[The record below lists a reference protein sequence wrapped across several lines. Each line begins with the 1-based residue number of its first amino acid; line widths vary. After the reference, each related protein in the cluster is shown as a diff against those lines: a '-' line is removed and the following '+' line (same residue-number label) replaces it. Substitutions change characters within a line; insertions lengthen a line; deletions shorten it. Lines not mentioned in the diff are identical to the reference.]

1 MASKLDQIV
10 ADMGLASTI
19 KKNIQ
24 QERSTGV
31 TDSELNRSAGDYF
44 SEKKNTAERESAI
57 LSALRSARARPKAVQ
72 FQKLEMQKQREDR
85 QWEGVSL
92 PGADKI
98 RKDTAAKVKSPLQL
112 QQEKAQK
119 EYDSYIGSD
128 DYRRRVLDGLAE
140 GSRSAADED
149 QQEKELRIKRDYW
162 NQQIKRQD
170 EQKRQESDLKVI
182 EAMTSEE
189 KEALEEYIRSRE
201 SAFAQSLNPA
211 MTGLPASYE
220 DNPLIQKYGRT
231 RLDQLVR
238 SYQRSR
244 NREEY
249 EDAQQLGAAQ
259 GKAAAVGASAAS
271 VGANLADTF
280 LNPLERISQMWT
292 GADDRFETLDP
303 YAGGKAGA
311 YASGVRQQVAQDI
324 EGEDPT
330 LLRKALSYLYQG
342 GMSALDSGTRAL
354 IGGSPTV
361 AAGLSALGSF
371 NQTLSSASA
380 QGATPEQAVALA
392 AVNAGIEA
400 LAEKLPM
407 DELFKIAGGRAGRHA
422 IVNILKQAGFEAAE
436 EEVSLILT
444 TLAEAAILKE
454 KSGYQQTIQ
463 EAMAVGA
470 TYEEAKTIADQ
481 ELLQEAGETAI
492 VSSFAGGLSAV
503 GAERI
508 APKFGKPDQSRQMA
522 TGSQERKQEVRRQEE
537 AAQPVQKPQEPDRT
551 AWQETDRRTQETR
564 QETRQEPQK
573 PAEQRTAQQEPAK
586 QNDQDE
592 IPEFSQEDL
601 SSISGE
607 PRQEADPITATAQE
621 YAAMVPKQEPEA
633 IPEGLRHFDNAA
645 AEAAGVRQDVRQET
659 EKTPEP
665 EQAQDRRGPGSDREV
680 GKMGFKYNFVLPD
693 NSYFLP
699 GSNGS
704 YTLYDDGTVA
714 SDAIY
719 DVQNNLEAWKNKGI
733 FHMYDVTVD
742 GKPVAQT
749 DDFPPGFYM
758 VAGVDKR
765 PVLRELAG
773 SYLVAEKGRIVMSK
787 DGKMPKKSGNAQKTQ
802 ESQTQQQTAPKAHET
817 VSAPAVE
824 VNPMQQQ
831 IMDNT
836 VRKLGFEPEYVDNKD
851 TEDTSAGENLGSQDA
866 VGKIRF
872 RYNYINPPMSHFEEG
887 KGGHTINDFI
897 IYADN
902 TVEADINSDMFYEL
916 ESVRQYGLFN
926 NYDLVIDG
934 KVIDTTS
941 NDRLPSGFYAVAGY
955 EKRPVLQNMG
965 NGSYML
971 KEKGRIVMS
980 KDGKM
985 PKKSGN
991 AQKTQESQTQ
1001 QQTAPKAQE
1010 TVSAP
1015 MVDTQKVSPEEGQ
1028 IKGTGA
1034 AEAEFSGKPNYYA
1047 TLSADNAQPD
1057 RKTDV
1062 RPMEL
1067 PQQDVNGG
1075 NISAVTGNVYGSE
1088 NTPQELA
1095 EAMEEPTAS
1104 GDFSYIRLSNDRATE
1119 RAREQIGKAGSWED
1133 AERTFHDE
1141 VMKGKTGAELS
1152 ARAAM
1157 ILNHMG
1163 EEYQRLRDAGDAEGA
1178 AKAKRDW
1185 LRVLS
1190 DVRKLGTNTAQGLQ
1204 ALKIIRSLQP
1214 QDKIDFMSIT
1224 VDEMGK
1230 KLGLDLTIDQELL
1243 TEYEQA
1249 TTDEAR
1255 NEVIGKIQKQ
1265 VAQQIPAT
1273 FMDKWN
1279 ALRYTNMLGNLKTQI
1294 RNIGGNFVNSAVYR
1308 AKDSV
1313 GAVLEAAAGDKVE
1326 KTKSLTVS
1334 KPLLDACM
1342 ADFEQVAPAVESGRK
1357 YGDSLSASNE
1367 LEQGIMDER
1376 RIFKSG
1382 FMEGY
1387 RKLTS
1392 EAMEVGDAW
1401 FGKRAYARA
1410 LAGYL
1415 KANGI
1420 TGGDL
1425 SRVSPELMDKARTY
1439 AVKQAQ
1445 EVTFHDNTVLAKKLG
1460 EIQKATGFVGEALIP
1475 FTKTPANV
1483 LTRAVEF
1490 SPLGIVDSTVKS
1502 IQAATGK
1509 ADVTGAD
1516 VIDSWAKSL
1525 TGSGIFALGAYLMSQ
1540 GVLSIG
1546 PDEDK
1551 KKAAYDKL
1559 NGVQNYAMKLKVGGQ
1574 EYSFTL
1580 DWMTP
1585 AAMPLFMG
1593 AQFIDLIQNRD
1604 GELTF
1609 ADLEKVWTSIADPMI
1624 QMSMMQ
1630 GISDALS
1637 NVQDADENFG
1647 QFLINA
1653 AVSYLSQ
1660 GLTNTLLGQIEKS
1673 TEKTR
1678 QTTYIDKDSWMPR
1691 WMQQQ
1696 LGKASQKIPGVD
1708 FQQTDYIDAWGQ
1720 TQEQD
1725 TGPMGWVYNLL
1736 SPGYLSK
1743 TDIDAMDQEL
1753 YRLREQTGENV
1764 FPQMP
1769 DATVTWTD
1777 KAGTVHSKENLNQQQ
1792 ADTLK
1797 RETGQ
1802 TAARIVK
1809 DLIQSEEYAAL
1820 TDQQKAKAI
1829 SEVYSYAKQTGQIKA
1844 IGESHS
1850 GYSESWMRG
1859 LAQGDEAAAILGRI
1873 ADNTISGAF
1882 SSLTDDLKNG
1892 YNATDSR
1899 KGLEEAYNVY
1909 NAMSDSAKERIRGNA
1924 TGREKGMIAAREA
1937 GVTGEAFANLYEQY
1951 YTISQSDKDTSTK
1964 AQQWRTE
1971 LEKAVETGTITA
1983 KQREVMREHFGFRY
1997 SMPAETEKFDQLTES
2012 GISADKADWMIKA
2025 LQGVKGTGSIDQDTG
2040 KKTVR
2045 NVDKWEAIAGASGM
2059 TPEEIDMVML
2069 AYMPDYEPGKD
2080 GADTTEIKY
2089 QYARQELGIS
2099 PAAYM
2104 KAYRA
2109 YSDREKGENGAEAI
2123 AETGL
2128 DSQTA
2133 QALANM
2139 FGGKKY
2145 YMNMVKKWYSEQ

>member
-1 MASKLDQIV
+1 MAKRTQEELLRRSQEEAALTQ
-10 ADMGLASTI
+10 TI
-19 KKNIQ
+19 KDMVAGKLSQGHRERVPAKTGADQ
-24 QERSTGV
+24 QK
-31 TDSELNRSAGDYF
+31 F
-44 SEKKNTAERESAI
+44 SI
-57 LSALRSARARPKAVQ
+57 
-72 FQKLEMQKQREDR
+72 QKQREDQ

-92 PGADKI
+92 PGAEKI

-119 EYDSYIGSD
+119 DYDSYIETD
-128 DYRRRVLDGLAE
+128 DYRRRVLDGLAD
-140 GSRSAADED
+140 GSISAGEED

-182 EAMTSEE
+182 EDMTSEE
-189 KEALEEYIRSRE
+189 KEALEEYIRNRE

-244 NREEY
+244 NQEEY
-249 EDAQQLGAAQ
+249 EAAQQLGAAQ

-371 NQTLSSASA
+371 NQTLASASA
-380 QGATPEQAVALA
+380 QGATPEQAAALA

-422 IVNILKQAGFEAAE
+422 IVNILKQAGIEAAE

-444 TLAEAAILKE
+444 TLAEAAILRE
-454 KSGYQQTIQ
+454 KSAYQQTIRDV
-463 EAMAVGA
+463 MAVGA
-470 TYEEAKTIADQ
+470 TYEEAKTIANQ

-492 VSSFAGGLSAV
+492 VSGFAGGLSAG

-508 APKFGKPDQSRQMA
+508 ASRFGTPDQSRQMA
-522 TGSQERKQEVRRQEE
+522 SGSQERKQEVRRQEE

-551 AWQETDRRTQETR
+551 AWQEADRRTQETR
-564 QETRQEPQK
+564 QETQQEAQK

-586 QNDQDE
+586 QNHQDE

-601 SSISGE
+601 SSISGQ
-607 PRQEADPITATAQE
+607 PRQEADPITAMAQE

-645 AEAAGVRQDVRQET
+645 AEAAGVRQDVRKEM
-659 EKTPEP
+659 
-665 EQAQDRRGPGSDREV
+665 EQSQTTPGSDREV
-680 GKMGFKYNFVLPD
+680 GKMSFGYNTINPD
-693 NSYFLP
+693 NSYFSP
-699 GSNGS
+699 GNNGS

-719 DVQNNLEAWKNKGI
+719 DVENSLEGWKGKGI
-733 FHMYDVTVD
+733 FHLYDVTVD

-749 DDFPPGFYM
+749 DDFPSGYYM

-765 PVLRELAG
+765 PVTAD
-773 SYLVAEKGRIVMSK
+773 
-787 DGKMPKKSGNAQKTQ
+787 DGYGA
-802 ESQTQQQTAPKAHET
+802 
-817 VSAPAVE
+817 
-824 VNPMQQQ
+824 
-831 IMDNT
+831 
-836 VRKLGFEPEYVDNKD
+836 
-851 TEDTSAGENLGSQDA
+851 
-866 VGKIRF
+866 F
-872 RYNYINPPMSHFEEG
+872 R
-887 KGGHTINDFI
+887 
-897 IYADN
+897 
-902 TVEADINSDMFYEL
+902 
-916 ESVRQYGLFN
+916 
-926 NYDLVIDG
+926 
-934 KVIDTTS
+934 
-941 NDRLPSGFYAVAGY
+941 
-955 EKRPVLQNMG
+955 
-965 NGSYML
+965 L
-971 KEKGRIVMS
+971 KEKGQIRLES
-980 KDGKM
+980 
-985 PKKSGN
+985 N
-991 AQKTQESQTQ
+991 AYRS

-1015 MVDTQKVSPEEGQ
+1015 MVDTQKVSPEEGRV
-1028 IKGTGA
+1028 KGTGA
-1034 AEAEFSGKPNYYA
+1034 AEADFSGKPNYYA

-1104 GDFSYIRLSNDRATE
+1104 GDFSYIRISNDRATE
-1119 RAREQIGKAGSWED
+1119 KAREKIGKAGSWED

-1141 VMKGKTGAELS
+1141 VMKGKAGAELS

-1157 ILNHMG
+1157 ILNHKG

-1178 AKAKRDW
+1178 AKAKREW

-1190 DVRKLGTNTAQGLQ
+1190 DVRKLGTNTAQGMQ

-1294 RNIGGNFVNSAVYR
+1294 RSIGGNLVNSAVYR

-1342 ADFEQVAPAVESGRK
+1342 ADFEQVAPTVESGRK

-1392 EAMEVGDAW
+1392 EAMKVGDTW
-1401 FGKRAYARA
+1401 FGQRAYARA

-1425 SRVSPELMDKARTY
+1425 SKVSPELMDKARTY

-1502 IQAATGK
+1502 IQKSMGNTKAADKTGLVGNF
-1509 ADVTGAD
+1509 ARAGQDITGAD
-1516 VIDSWAKSL
+1516 LIDSWAKSL

-1551 KKAAYDKL
+1551 KKAGYDSL
-1559 NGVQNYAMKLKVGGQ
+1559 NGVQNYALKLKVGGQ
-1574 EYSFTL
+1574 EYSYTL
-1580 DWMTP
+1580 DWVTP

-1593 AQFIDLIQNRD
+1593 AQFVDLIQNRD

-1630 GISDALS
+1630 GISDALN
-1637 NVQDADENFG
+1637 NVQYADDNTG
-1647 QFLINA
+1647 QFVINA

-1720 TQEQD
+1720 TQEQN
-1725 TGPMGWVYNLL
+1725 TGPAGWAYNML

-1777 KAGTVHSKENLNQQQ
+1777 KAGTVHSKENLTKQQ

-1809 DLIQSEEYAAL
+1809 DMIQSEEYAAL

-1829 SEVYSYAKQTGQIKA
+1829 SEVYNYAKQTGQIKA

-1859 LAQGDEAAAILGRI
+1859 LAQGDEAAAILDRI
-1873 ADNTISGAF
+1873 TDNTISGAF
-1882 SSLTDDLKNG
+1882 SALADDWKKG
-1892 YNATDSR
+1892 YDATDSR
-1899 KGLEEAYNVY
+1899 KGLEEAYAAY
-1909 NAMSDSAKERIRGNA
+1909 AAMSDNSKARIRETA

-1937 GVTGEAFANLYEQY
+1937 GVTGEAFADLYEQY

-1971 LEKAVETGTITA
+1971 LEKAVETGTITK
-1983 KQREVMREHFGFRY
+1983 KQRETMLDNFGFWH
-1997 SMPAETEKFDQLTES
+1997 SMKAETEKFDQLTES
-2012 GISADKADWMIKA
+2012 GIPTDKADWIVNA
-2025 LQGVKGTGSIDQDTG
+2025 LRDVKGTGKVNAETG
-2040 KKTVR
+2040 KAAVR
-2045 NVDKWEAIAGASGM
+2045 NVDNWETIAKAKGL
-2059 TPEEIDMVML
+2059 TPDEIDRVML
-2069 AYMPDYEPGKD
+2069 AYMPDYKPGE

-2099 PAAYM
+2099 PEAYM

-2128 DSQTA
+2128 DAQTA

-2139 FGGKKY
+2139 FGGKKR
-2145 YMNMVKKWYSEQ
+2145 YMDLVKQWYAEK